1 MKIRN
6 VLSLF
11 DGISCGQLALKKAG
25 IEFDTYYASEV
36 DKNPIYITQYN
47 FPNTVQLGDVEKWK
61 EWNIDWSKI
70 DLLIGGSPCTNLS
83 IAGNREG
90 LEGEESRLF
99 YAYVDILNHIKK
111 FNLDVK
117 FLLENVESMSD
128 ENKGII
134 NSYMGCKPVMI
145 NSALLSAQ
153 NRKRYYWVN
162 WCLKKESLFG
172 LPTCVIPQPKD
183 KGIILKNILE
193 NTDECAKNQV
203 IHYVGSIKEREEKDT
218 TLDNKYKQ
226 TMAINLNP
234 NKTNTLTTVQKD
246 NVIFEKIEPSCLRY
260 ERTEEGKKLRK
271 QYEKGE
277 IKCGFNEHRIL
288 SPRNDDKTN
297 TLTTVAKDNIICVP
311 ICSFVEKK
319 YEEFSKKK
327 GYIPEIFSPY
337 NMTELKEKAPTL
349 TTSGCGPTN
358 INGVVLFENV
368 KSYAGRI
375 VGRKLDENGKRKDC
389 SDLPKTVK
397 VGNTYYD
404 FCENDGTRSE
414 ELYYL
419 GGIISKRKK
428 WLEDGKNLSRN
439 FSQGNRVYSV
449 RGKSACL
456 NANGGG
462 LGAKTGL
469 YKINLPD
476 GDYIIRKLT
485 AIECER
491 LQTLPDNYTKYGT
504 ENGNKVTISNSARY
518 KALGNGW
525 TVDVIA
531 HIFEFL
537 VKEGI

>member
-111 FNLDVK
+111 FNPNVK

-145 NSALLSAQ
+145 NSDLLSAQ

-183 KGIILKNILE
+183 KGILLKDILE
-193 NTDECAKNQV
+193 HNNLSNYAGRLVGRLLDENGNRIDYSKFGKLKQVLEINT
-203 IHYVGSIKEREEKDT
+203 
-218 TLDNKYKQ
+218 
-226 TMAINLNP
+226 NP

-246 NVIFEKIEPSCLRY
+246 NIVVEKIDPTCLRY
-260 ERTEEGKKLRK
+260 ERTHEGKKLRK

-288 SPRNDDKTN
+288 SPRNDGKTN
-297 TLTTVAKDNIICVP
+297 TLTTVVKDNIICEP

-319 YEEFSKKK
+319 YQEFAKDN
-327 GYIPEIFSPY
+327 GYIPKMFNPY
-337 NMTELKEKAPTL
+337 NKAEITDKSPTI
-349 TTSGCGPTN
+349 PTQASSQTKSCSVMMFEPLRLGHLPGLS
-358 INGVVLFENV
+358 NGQAN
-368 KSYAGRI
+368 RI
-375 VGRKLDENGKRKDC
+375 
-389 SDLPKTVK
+389 
-397 VGNTYYD
+397 
-404 FCENDGTRSE
+404 
-414 ELYYL
+414 
-419 GGIISKRKK
+419 
-428 WLEDGKNLSRN
+428 
-439 FSQGNRVYSV
+439 YSV
-449 RGKSACL
+449 RGKSVCL
-456 NANGGG
+456 SANGGG
-462 LGAKTGL
+462 LGSKTYL

-485 AIECER
+485 PVECER
-491 LQTLPDNYTKYGT
+491 LQTVPDNYTKYGF
-504 ENGNKVTISNSARY
+504 NGKQKIKIPSSVRY

-525 TVDVIA
+525 TVDVITY
-531 HIFEFL
+531 IFNFL
-537 VKEGI
+537 V